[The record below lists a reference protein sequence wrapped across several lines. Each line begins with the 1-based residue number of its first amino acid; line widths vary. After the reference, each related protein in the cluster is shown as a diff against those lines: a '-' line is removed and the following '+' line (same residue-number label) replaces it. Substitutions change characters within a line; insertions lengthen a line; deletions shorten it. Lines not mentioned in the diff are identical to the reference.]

1 VTLETDGFG
10 LKPFE
15 KSIVTSSEK
24 PALFEVISRNTTFP
38 HMAAEGGN
46 CARAECRLLSVE
58 RQATEPAGQE
68 FWQHFPLRCLPN
80 KFMTPS
86 LHKWM
91 VRVSCRQ
98 PFETVAISTPP
109 VFPRCLY
116 FFFYIILQWH
126 AFRDLL
132 LFFSGDGHHRRD
144 GHSEVVR
151 LDHPSSG
158 CKSCVVN
165 HNNGSGASW

>member
-1 VTLETDGFG
+1 MGSEIVTLETDGFG

-91 VRVSCRQ
+91 VRVSCHQ

-116 FFFYIILQWH
+116 F
-126 AFRDLL
+126 
-132 LFFSGDGHHRRD
+132 FFSGDGHHRRD

-158 CKSCVVN
+158 CKSCV
-165 HNNGSGASW
+165 